1 MMEKELIRIMDHNF
15 AIIDKFINESKANI
29 HTFRVSLEELQNAI
43 TKNKKYCKK
52 LNYFLYGSLVIGV
65 IAFAR
70 GTTSKKQI
78 AELKER
84 IEQLENKKGA

>member
-1 MMEKELIRIMDHNF
+1 MDKELIRIMDHNF
-15 AIIDKFINESKANI
+15 AIMDKFINESKADT
-29 HTFRVSLEELQNAI
+29 HKFGVSLEELQKALV
-43 TKNKKYCKK
+43 KNQKYCKK